1 MRIRVNRVARPVTVL
16 GPGRRLGLWVQGC
29 SIRCPGCASEDT
41 WDPAAG
47 RDLEVA
53 ALARSLA
60 DAVLAERLTGVTLT
74 GGEPTEQGPA
84 LADLVTRMRAIVADG
99 GAEPVDV
106 LWFSGRTAAAAARL
120 APELWRAVDAA
131 VCGPYRPDLPG
142 SRPLRASANQTLE
155 ILTPL
160 GGARFARARRPG
172 DRAMQIHVENGTMTL
187 IGLPAP
193 GDLPRLEAAL
203 RRRGI
208 TMEGRSWQTR

>member
-29 SIRCPGCASEDT
+29 RIHCPGCASEDT

-47 RDLEVA
+47 RDLDTEE
-53 ALARSLA
+53 LAPSLA
-60 DAVLAERLTGVTLT
+60 DAVLADGLTGVTLT

-84 LADLVTRMRAIVADG
+84 LADLVARMRALLADG
-99 GAEPVDV
+99 GAPPVDV
-106 LWFSGRTAAAAARL
+106 LLFSGRTAAAAARL
-120 APELWRAVDAA
+120 APELWGAVDAA
-131 VCGPYRPDLPG
+131 VCGPYRPDRPG
-142 SRPLRASANQTLE
+142 SHPLIASANQTLE

-160 GGARFARARRPG
+160 GGARFARAGRPG
-172 DRAMQIHVENGTMTL
+172 DRAMQIHVGDGTMTL